1 MHKTSNN
8 TAAAGEA
15 AVGPQAPRNKPPR
28 LLRIAGVQERTALS
42 RSSIYR
48 LMSANHFPRPVPLG
62 EHGRGW
68 LESEIEAW
76 IEARIRERD
85 LA

>member
-1 MHKTSNN
+1 MTETPTN
-8 TAAAGEA
+8 
-15 AVGPQAPRNKPPR
+15 AVATKATVNPDPARKEPSR
-28 LLRIAGVQERTALS
+28 LLRISGVQERTALS

-48 LMSANHFPRPVPLG
+48 LMSTNQFPKPVPLG

-68 LESEIEAW
+68 LEGEIEAW

-85 LA
+85 RA